1 MAPQAR
7 GVVPPEHLER
17 INTLRQLVA
26 DTEAQLHVAVADALN
41 AGASIREL
49 AKATGFSGTTIQ
61 AWGRANGWPNELRRQ
76 VKAEKK
82 AARDEFAARIA
93 AAEALLKHLDLPDD

>member
-7 GVVPPEHLER
+7 GIVPPEHLAR
-17 INTLRQLVA
+17 IEALRKLLA
-26 DTEAQLHVAVADALN
+26 DTEQELHQAVADALN

-49 AKATGFSGTTIQ
+49 AKVTGLSGNTVQ
-61 AWGRANGWPNELRRQ
+61 AWGRANGWPSEIRQ
-76 VKAEKK
+76 RVKAEKQ